1 MFIAIN
7 RIKVIAY
14 NTFLEAVRDR
24 ILYTLLI
31 FAVLMILGSIIISS
45 ISAEQYNKITKDLG
59 LTTISIIGILISIFL
74 GMNVVYNEIDKKT
87 VYNLFSKPVRR
98 FEFVLGKYLGISFT
112 LLVITIG
119 MSIIL
124 FLLVYYVENR
134 YRGLIEFHYGGQFY
148 SEFVSAIYFTY
159 LEFLIIIAIS
169 LVFSSFTT
177 PIMTVMFVLLV
188 FTIGRFSSDIKL
200 FSEHLTHPSIGYI
213 TEAVYRIVPHLDQF
227 NLRNEAV
234 YGGEISLTMFL
245 NLTGYAFL
253 YCVSMIILSIAIF
266 EKKEFK

>member
-1 MFIAIN
+1 MLITIN

-14 NTFLEAVRDR
+14 NTFIEAVRDR
-24 ILYTLLI
+24 ILYSLLI
-31 FAVLMILGSIIISS
+31 FAVLMILGTVIISS

-74 GMNVVYNEIDKKT
+74 GMTVVYKEIDKKT

-98 FEFVLGKYLGISFT
+98 FEFIVGKYLGISLT
-112 LLVITIG
+112 LFVITLG
-119 MSIIL
+119 MSLIL
-124 FLLVYYVENR
+124 FLLVFYVENR
-134 YRGLIEFHYGGQFY
+134 YRGLIEFHYGGHY
-148 SEFVSAIYFTY
+148 YTEFVSAIYFTY
-159 LEFLIIIAIS
+159 LEFLIIIGVS

-188 FTIGRFSSDIKL
+188 FIIGRFSSDIRL
-200 FSEHLTHPSIGYI
+200 FSEHLTHPSVGYV
-213 TEAVYRIVPHLDQF
+213 TEIIYRIVPHLDQF

-234 YGGEISLTMFL
+234 YGGEISLSLIL
-245 NLTGYAFL
+245 NLSAYAFL
-253 YCVSMIILSIAIF
+253 YCGSMIVLSIVIF